1 MGKDPLL
8 SGPAPL
14 SAPDLIGGPYGI
26 QNPAGIPVHIPT
38 KRRFHRLVLQVDLAG
53 PEPVA
58 EPIPFLDKLRA
69 ALHDQRL
76 REREELYTLAS
87 GTLHALGTMG
97 LGRVTDW
104 RLLPTGHLGVPEGG
118 DHGGGEALNEVVGHL
133 HASGSEAARKATGFT
148 ATLAGADG
156 RTAEVTLREV
166 HPRRR
171 HALTLVLEG
180 TFQTEDI
187 HRLEGTLRRH
197 LPVLE
202 TTLESYS
209 TQARRH

>member
-38 KRRFHRLVLQVDLAG
+38 KRRFHQVVLQVDLAG
-53 PEPVA
+53 AEPVA
-58 EPIPFLDKLRA
+58 EPLPFLGKLRA

-76 REREELYTLAS
+76 KEREALYTLAS
-87 GTLHALGTMG
+87 GTLHALGNMG

-104 RLLPTGHLGVPEGG
+104 SLLPKGHLGLPEGG
-118 DHGGGEALNEVVGHL
+118 DHGGGEALNEVVGRL
-133 HASGSEAARKATGFT
+133 HTTGSEAPREATGFA
-148 ATLAGADG
+148 ATLAGANG
-156 RTAEVTLREV
+156 LRATVTLREV

-171 HALTLVLEG
+171 HALTLVLDG
-180 TFQTEDI
+180 TLQTEDV
-187 HRLEGTLRRH
+187 HRMEGALRRH
-197 LPVLE
+197 LPVLK

-209 TQARRH
+209 TQGRRR